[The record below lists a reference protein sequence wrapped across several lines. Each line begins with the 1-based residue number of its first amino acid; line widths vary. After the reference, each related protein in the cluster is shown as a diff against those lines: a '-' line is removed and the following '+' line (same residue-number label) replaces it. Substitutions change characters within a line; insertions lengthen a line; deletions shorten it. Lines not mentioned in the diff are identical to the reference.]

1 MKCEKCGEKEAI
13 FFYEENI
20 NGEKRSYHLCR
31 SCAESAGLI
40 AKSKATAG
48 EDLFS
53 PLFPAGYSN
62 FIGDIFGLP
71 QNLGMQAK
79 TCEACGSSWHMIA
92 KSGKVGCPH
101 CYGTFEEELER
112 SIRSI
117 HGNVTHVGRAPA
129 KDLAAREQ
137 KNRMANLKSALKAA
151 IEAENFEEAARLRDE
166 IRAIGDKEMG

>member
-1 MKCEKCGEKEAI
+1 MKCEKCGEKEAT

-20 NGEKRSYHLCR
+20 NGEKHSYHLC
-31 SCAESAGLI
+31 STCAEEVGLI
-40 AKSKATAG
+40 AKSKTTVA
-48 EDLFS
+48 EELFS
-53 PLFPAGYSN
+53 PLFPAGYGS

-71 QNLGMQAK
+71 QDLGIQAK
-79 TCEACGSSWHMIA
+79 KCEGCGSGWHMIA
-92 KSGKVGCPH
+92 KSGKVGCPR

-166 IRAIGDKEMG
+166 IRAIGEKEMG